1 MIHSLCKPSPS
12 SNNNSESANLR
23 QRQNLESKVILDS
36 NPDSRINPD
45 PYPDPDD
52 CRICPK
58 IFWMHYLVGVSHL
71 AKYRRNR
78 PLTVYE
84 KC

>member
-45 PYPDPDD
+45 PDPDD

-58 IFWMHYLVGVSHL
+58 ILWMHYLVGVSHL